1 MPTRTTTTF
10 VTFQAPF
17 RLTTLDSEQPAGT
30 YRVETDEEQLEGLS
44 FNAFHRTSMRLY
56 LPADPAPGMT
66 RQSVQIDPQELTRA
80 LATDASR

>member
-30 YRVETDEEQLEGLS
+30 YRVETEEEKLEGLS
-44 FNAFHRTSMRLY
+44 FDAFHRTSTWLH
-56 LPADPAPGMT
+56 LPADPAPGVT
-66 RQSVQIDPQELTRA
+66 RQSVQIDSQELARL
-80 LATDASR
+80 LAADAKR